1 MLRPRAASRGG
12 GAAPCVGRGVD
23 VEARQGPLRDFTN
36 RVRRLYK
43 QGPQRCVQ
51 RLSSPHRG
59 RQVKALRSGIER
71 EGRELHFQ
79 RYRNLRSPRRAPPGA
94 DPPGASELQRCGV
107 PEVWFMQASLLVAN
121 RLLTQQS
128 ALSRSRHAFLSVD
141 SAFRVLRHPLWHVAN
156 PLSER
161 LRANVDEEEEEAARA
176 EILAAVRDGDATLA
190 EAHAAARC
198 GNFNEARAR
207 AAEARRCFRY
217 ADAVEREANALCG
230 YDPERALMQ
239 RTAPTLPCPVRARP
253 CIYSWFL
260 KYHTP
265 GYSRMRHCL
274 VFLDSAPPE
283 DPMAPRSKGPIGS
296 EGLERW
302 ATPRERPRSKEAAV
316 AEVEARTEL
325 LYKQSGRRVRCPACC
340 PCFERPVPRPCGAL
354 SGLGWSGVAPA
365 RRCTRGSHWHDRL
378 SRGQVRRGGGGS

>member
-1 MLRPRAASRGG
+1 
-12 GAAPCVGRGVD
+12 
-23 VEARQGPLRDFTN
+23 
-36 RVRRLYK
+36 
-43 QGPQRCVQ
+43 
-51 RLSSPHRG
+51 
-59 RQVKALRSGIER
+59 
-71 EGRELHFQ
+71 
-79 RYRNLRSPRRAPPGA
+79 
-94 DPPGASELQRCGV
+94 
-107 PEVWFMQASLLVAN
+107 
-121 RLLTQQS
+121 
-128 ALSRSRHAFLSVD
+128 
-141 SAFRVLRHPLWHVAN
+141 VLRHPLWHVAN

-198 GNFNEARAR
+198 GNFNEAYAR
-207 AAEARRCFRY
+207 AADARRCFRY

-239 RTAPTLPCPVRARP
+239 RTADAALSSSSTPLDLLLVPKQTLIC
-253 CIYSWFL
+253 SWFL
-260 KYHTP
+260 NHRSP

-274 VFLDSAPPE
+274 VFLDAEPPE

-325 LYKQSGRRVRCPACC
+325 LHKQSGRRVRCPACC
-340 PCFERPVPRPCGAL
+340 RCPERPIPRPGGAL